1 MLMKNKIETRF
12 VKIDTRQCAACWQC
26 IPACSK
32 QVIGKVQFLFHRHV
46 VLRNTENCIDCM
58 KCVKTCPAGALSA
71 K

>member
-12 VKIDTRQCAACWQC
+12 VTIDPRRCAACWQC
-26 IPACSK
+26 IPACPK
-32 QVIGKVQFLFHRHV
+32 QVVGKVQFLFHRHV
-46 VLRNTENCIDCM
+46 VLRNAENCIGCM